1 MTRIYKIC
9 LDADCQNISAVSEA
23 VINNYLNSLAWI

>member
-9 LDADCQNISAVSEA
+9 LDADCREMSAVSEA
-23 VINNYLNSLAWI
+23 VINNYLNNLAWI